1 MENKQ
6 VMITNTI
13 KSRVGINVPEL
24 LLKRVW
30 EKKGVKKPIEFATL
44 QQAFYDPSVEYLFRE
59 GILYIDDM
67 DVKVALGLEEE
78 GATTPSIVILSDS
91 DLNRY
96 LTAMP
101 MFEFKEKIKNL
112 GREQIQALVDYA
124 IEHELTPYD
133 KCEILK
139 EITQTDIIRAVQ
151 LNRDDKEA

>member
-6 VMITNTI
+6 VVITNMI
-13 KSRVGINVPEL
+13 KSRVGINVPDL

-30 EKKGVKKPIEFATL
+30 EKKGVKRNIDFATL

-67 DVKVALGLEEE
+67 DVKIALGLEKE
-78 GATTPSIVILSDS
+78 GAKAPTIVILSDS

-101 MFEFKEKIKNL
+101 TFEFKEKVKTL

>member
-1 MENKQ
+1 MEKKQ

-13 KSRVGINVPEL
+13 KSRVGINVPDL

-30 EKKGVKKPIEFATL
+30 EKKGVKKPIDFETL

-67 DVKVALGLEEE
+67 DVKIALGLEVE
-78 GATTPSIVILSDS
+78 GAKTPTIIILSDA

-96 LTAMP
+96 LTVMP
-101 MFEFKEKIKNL
+101 IFEFKEKVKEL

-133 KCEILK
+133 KCEVLK

-151 LNRDDKEA
+151 LNRDDKEV

>member
-13 KSRVGINVPEL
+13 KSRVGINVPDL

-30 EKKGVKKPIEFATL
+30 EKKGVKKPIDFETL
-44 QQAFYDPSVEYLFRE
+44 QQAFYDPSVEYLLKE
-59 GILYIDDM
+59 GILYIEDM
-67 DVKVALGLEEE
+67 DVKIALGLEEE
-78 GATTPSIVILSDS
+78 GAKAPNIIVLSDAE
-91 DLNRY
+91 LNRY
-96 LTAMP
+96 LTVMP
-101 MFEFKEKIKNL
+101 VFEFKGKIKNL

-124 IEHELTPYD
+124 IEHELTDYE

-151 LNRDDKEA
+151 LNRADKEV

>member
-13 KSRVGINVPEL
+13 KSRVGINVPDL
-24 LLKRVW
+24 HLNRVW
-30 EKKGVKKPIEFATL
+30 EKKGVKKPIDFDTL
-44 QQAFYDPSVEYLFRE
+44 QQAFYDPSVEYLLKE
-59 GILYIDDM
+59 GILYIEDM
-67 DVKVALGLEEE
+67 DVKIALGLEEE
-78 GATTPSIVILSDS
+78 GAKAPTIIILSDN

-96 LTAMP
+96 LTVMP
-101 MFEFKEKIKNL
+101 IFEFKEKIKSL

-133 KCEILK
+133 KCEVLK

-151 LNRDDKEA
+151 LNREDKEV

>member
-13 KSRVGINVPEL
+13 RSRVGINVPEL

-30 EKKGVKKPIEFATL
+30 EKKGVKKPIDFATL

-67 DVKVALGLEEE
+67 DVKIALGLEEE
-78 GATTPSIVILSDS
+78 GAEQPSIVMLSDA
-91 DLNRY
+91 DLHRY

-101 MFEFKEKIKNL
+101 MFEFKEKVKTL
-112 GREQIQALVDYA
+112 GREQVQALVDYA
-124 IEHELTPYD
+124 IENELTNFN
-133 KCEILK
+133 KCEFLK
-139 EITQTDIIRAVQ
+139 EYTQTDIIRAVQ
-151 LNRDDKEA
+151 LNRADKEG